1 MQGSITIEETTYE
14 EVYRY
19 FPKKRKNE
27 FGSLL
32 YKWFFRIAGSLFL
45 GLIIATGVEAISTV
59 PIEWLA
65 WIGSGVALSVF
76 IYMIKMGSKEKH
88 IYTTIYAD
96 KFTIQSDY
104 FIYDPGNFDKLPSL
118 FIYNTHNNEETFFHL
133 YGLYFS
139 DMVEDGRLP
148 NTEFT
153 LYYDREPE
161 VLIGIHCSG
170 ASCAPAYIFPDTPEY
185 NSDLFYTD
193 RNFIPKDIL
202 IGMLKKEL

>member
-1 MQGSITIEETTYE
+1 MQGTITIEETTYE
-14 EVYRY
+14 EVYKH
-19 FPKKRKNE
+19 FPNE
-27 FGSLL
+27 KYKTFGSRLQQG
-32 YKWFFRIAGSLFL
+32 YAR
-45 GLIIATGVEAISTV
+45 LIISLI
-59 PIEWLA
+59 
-65 WIGSGVALSVF
+65 VALVFVF
-76 IYMIKMGSKEKH
+76 IATVSNLNLFWTSLSGGIAFLSSFKAFNITHQKEKK
-88 IYTTIYAD
+88 IYSTIIAD
-96 KFTIQSDY
+96 KITIQSDY

-170 ASCAPAYIFPDTPEY
+170 AYCAPAYIFPDTPEY